1 MRGRPRSRKAKYV
14 SKSPAQIRAI
24 AREVRQRLDIDKQY
38 APDLWT
44 TLRKLGQKYPGFKL
58 KLVPDA
64 HLPGIEAKA
73 NSKSFV
79 LKIRES
85 FDSALKYYGDAR
97 ARFTVAHELGHL
109 FLGHPGNQPRVHG
122 DNRFDGRSI
131 EIELEREANTF
142 ASEFLMPSDLVT
154 SSMSAGEISRHFQ
167 VSIDAAARRTF
178 EVQDSSKI
186 REHPVS
192 VPAISNQTALIKKEM
207 WPSKAQ
213 PIVFVAMAY
222 TQEMDRLYF
231 EIFKPTIESLG
242 FTSLR
247 ADEIASVDSISAD
260 IRRTVDSCALVIA
273 EISDFNPNVM
283 HEIGLAQ
290 SIDKP
295 TIIVC
300 RSGYR
305 EDQIPSNIRH
315 IRRIMYPNDAGGG
328 PILRR
333 HLKELLGSR
342 SFGF

>member
-14 SKSPAQIRAI
+14 SKSPGQIRAI
-24 AREVRQRLDIDKQY
+24 AREVRQRLGIDKQY
-38 APDLWT
+38 APELWSI
-44 TLRKLGQKYPGFKL
+44 LRKLDQKYPGFKL
-58 KLVPDA
+58 KVVSDE
-64 HLPGIEAKA
+64 HLPRIEAKA

-79 LKIRES
+79 LKVRES

-97 ARFTVAHELGHL
+97 ARFTIAHELGHL
-109 FLGHPGNQPRVHG
+109 FLGHPGNQPRVHA
-122 DNRFDGRSI
+122 DSRFDGQSI
-131 EIELEREANTF
+131 DIELEREANIF

-154 SSMSAGEISRHFQ
+154 PSMSAGEISRRFQ

-178 EVQDSSKI
+178 ELQDSSKI
-186 REHPVS
+186 REQPAS
-192 VPAISNQTALIKKEM
+192 VPAVSNQTALIKKEM
-207 WPSKAQ
+207 RPSKLR
-213 PIVFVAMAY
+213 PTVFVSMSY

-231 EIFKPTIESLG
+231 EIFKPTIQSLCL
-242 FTSLR
+242 TSLR

-260 IRRTVDSCALVIA
+260 IRRTIDSCALVIA
-273 EISDFNPNVM
+273 EISGFNANVM

-295 TIIVC
+295 TIIIC

-333 HLKELLGSR
+333 QLEELLGSMP
-342 SFGF
+342 FGF